1 MAFFFILLSRGVRS
15 GKYFTRANPMNV
27 SKDIRR
33 NVFCCG
39 NYFPRKSAGL
49 PQIDSFLWG
58 YVKEKVPATA
68 PTTKNDMKRGIHVA
82 CKFITTAMLSNVRE
96 TITGRINMCL
106 EANFFNI

>member
-1 MAFFFILLSRGVRS
+1 
-15 GKYFTRANPMNV
+15 MNV
-27 SKDIRR
+27 SKD
-33 NVFCCG
+33 
-39 NYFPRKSAGL
+39 YFPCKSAGL

-82 CKFITTAMLSNVRE
+82 CKFITTPMLSNVRE
-96 TITGRINMCL
+96 TITARINMCL